1 MSEVNIMERVRQFLR
16 TYPPLS
22 DDKLNVDFLPEDAKS
37 YSVEAVPA
45 QEIIRSYVDGSS
57 VRQCLFVVASREIF
71 GEEVQQQLENLDF
84 YWKLS
89 DWMKEKTR
97 KKELPDLGEGK
108 QVLSIRATTS
118 GYAFSADSNHA
129 RYQLQ
134 CRMEYL
140 QRSE

>member
-1 MSEVNIMERVRQFLR
+1 VRQFLR

-22 DDKLNVDFLPEDAKS
+22 DDKLNVDFLPESAKS

-57 VRQCLFVVASREIF
+57 VRQCLFVVASREIY
-71 GEEVQQQLENLDF
+71 GEEVPQQLENLEF
-84 YWKLS
+84 YQNLS
-89 DWMKEKTR
+89 DWLKEKTR
-97 KKELPDLGEGK
+97 KKELPNLGDSK
-108 QVLSIRATTS
+108 QVLMIGATTS